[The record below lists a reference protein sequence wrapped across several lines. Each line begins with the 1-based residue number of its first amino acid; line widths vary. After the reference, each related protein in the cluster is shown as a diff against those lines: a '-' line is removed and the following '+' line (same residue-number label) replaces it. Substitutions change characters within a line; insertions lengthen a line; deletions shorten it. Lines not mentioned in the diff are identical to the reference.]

1 MVEKFPTP
9 GLLRKGRQAAFP
21 MTLLALA
28 FFAPPAYA
36 APLTQCGKSSVI
48 KGRLNLDPGVSWYQ
62 VARCLRSLRNIWARD
77 GADAPVVVTG
87 FRGAPVAA
95 VVRELVD
102 TVAAR
107 PTTGVSAGQS
117 ANYQAFSSL
126 RGDMSKGARLADLN
140 DKGVPYNAMAQTSF
154 AYTLYSIAAIAEAS
168 KPSDAAYYKKLAYG
182 SLNTVLAPTSA
193 GGLRQITRCAVRSG
207 LNCSWYHSVTRRD
220 RRTGQGATLN
230 QHLHAVRDM
239 GMISDL
245 ARRQGWTIDLPLEEA
260 VQQGIDQLFLSAG
273 HDGPGKAPRL
283 ADFVS
288 AGDRPAIAFYGLDP
302 TANKSQG
309 VYFLPNATKTCG
321 YHLHV
326 LDLLTAVLKRAE
338 KLQENSASLSRA
350 FQCNSAIVPMYRGAI
365 DAKSEKKL
373 AAGRSCPA
381 FSGYDFDKG
390 TSAYFDSKLKSC
402 GISSK

>member
-1 MVEKFPTP
+1 MTEKLPMAS
-9 GLLRKGRQAAFP
+9 LRRRASLGAFP
-21 MTLLALA
+21 VALLALTS
-28 FFAPPAYA
+28 FAPPAHA
-36 APLTQCGKSSVI
+36 APLTQCGKSSVV
-48 KGRLNLDPGVSWYQ
+48 KGRLSLDPGVSWYQ

-77 GADAPVVVTG
+77 GADAPVAVAG
-87 FRGAPVAA
+87 FRGAPVAT
-95 VVRELVD
+95 VVRDLVD
-102 TVAAR
+102 KVVAR
-107 PTTGVSAGQS
+107 RTTGVSVNQS
-117 ANYQAFSSL
+117 GNYQPFSSL
-126 RGDMSKGARLADLN
+126 RGDMPKGARLADLN

-154 AYTLYSIAAIAEAS
+154 AYTLYSVAAIAGSS

-193 GGLRQITRCAVRSG
+193 GGLRQITKCAVQPG
-207 LNCSWYHSVTRRD
+207 LSCSWYHSVTRRD
-220 RRTGQGATLN
+220 RKTEQGATLN

-245 ARRQGWTIDLPLEEA
+245 AKRQGWSIDLPLGEA

-283 ADFVS
+283 ADFAG

-338 KLQENSASLSRA
+338 KMRENSASLGRA

-365 DAKSEKKL
+365 DAKPEKKS

-390 TSAYFDSKLKSC
+390 TSAYLGSKLKSC
-402 GISSK
+402 QISSK